1 VRESEEMGMNNPEEN
16 RERWMVLTDLV
27 AKVQDTMRLL
37 ALISE
42 VNELLDE
49 DEDELL
55 SEDFALLQESRPS

>member
-1 VRESEEMGMNNPEEN
+1 MNNSEEN